1 MSEKDKM
8 MGITVSAKPIQWEE
22 SAPYPDG
29 VTEWTEDQYGF
40 HIRHDPSEDDDYRY
54 AAAWGEGD
62 TEHFGSIEEA
72 QAWCQS
78 EIDGWVAHICVIDQ
92 AAPKAPQQ
100 VSNTPQDGKSGWTEA
115 PVGEWY
121 WILRDSVDGP
131 MWSPAFKD
139 KYHRWCSG
147 DWLNG
152 VEAIQVGPKIAPPQQ
167 QEQSGEAVEWQG
179 PRELQID
186 SYMTGREGVHAFVNA
201 KAIHL
206 EYTDGGY
213 CWALLLPVPTRRNKS
228 LRASPTTPT
237 STAIAAMVIRQ
248 ALELCNQIL
257 PKDYNNSDF
266 ATGQIAANNA
276 IVAGL
281 RALTPANAEAELEA
295 LMMKVAE
302 EVQKATVKAGVFSTA
317 PTPEERRAIV
327 RRILDE
333 KGE

>member
-1 MSEKDKM
+1 MSKDKAALQSQ
-8 MGITVSAKPIQWEE
+8 VSN
-22 SAPYPDG
+22 
-29 VTEWTEDQYGF
+29 T
-40 HIRHDPSEDDDYRY
+40 
-54 AAAWGEGD
+54 
-62 TEHFGSIEEA
+62 
-72 QAWCQS
+72 
-78 EIDGWVAHICVIDQ
+78 DGWEVTVDAVSKAMRLAYSLGQTYWQQ
-92 AAPKAPQQ
+92 ADSDSFIQQDKSEETHAKFQKLAEETRTMLLSGAPSPTAPQQ